1 MEGQTA
7 GCHCQVLLM
16 HLHKDGYKTSHL
28 IESAH
33 PFLVQCE
40 LEITKNHQEKGTKR
54 PPNVGQAPS
63 D

>member
-1 MEGQTA
+1 
-7 GCHCQVLLM
+7 M